1 MMESTGSLLEE
12 KPERSPELEAFD
24 AFSDTMTLYVNPT
37 VVQGKFI
44 AAGLVDGSVVGG
56 GMSLFMPDHAK
67 MEIMLKQVRG
77 NIKINGVKSFGQ
89 LVRVFNGIRTYE
101 KLAMQLNS

>member
-1 MMESTGSLLEE
+1 MDLRDPE
-12 KPERSPELEAFD
+12 KSPELEAFD
-24 AFSDTMTLYVNPT
+24 AFLNTMTLYVNPT

-44 AAGLVDGSVVGG
+44 AAGLVDGSTVGG
-56 GMSLFMPDHAK
+56 GMAVFLPDHAK
-67 MEIMLKQVRG
+67 MEAMLNQIRK
-77 NIKINGVKSFGQ
+77 NISIHGVKSFGQ

>member
-1 MMESTGSLLEE
+1 MESTGSLLEE
-12 KPERSPELEAFD
+12 KPDRSPELEAFD

-44 AAGLVDGSVVGG
+44 AAGLVDGSIVGG

-101 KLAMQLNS
+101 KLAMQLHS